1 MFFSC
6 FQEGRTI
13 VGSRTAD
20 IIQETKKLQSRRR
33 EINSGEPNQDSGTW
47 QQNTA
52 QVHMQAS
59 QEDQLKASRDVRWQL
74 CNGVF
79 LVHVVEDAKFYLQSH
94 GISNLI

>member
-1 MFFSC
+1 M
-6 FQEGRTI
+6 
-13 VGSRTAD
+13 GSRTAD
-20 IIQETKKLQSRRR
+20 IIQETRKLQNRRR
-33 EINSGEPNQDSGTW
+33 EMNLGETNQDSGTW

-79 LVHVVEDAKFYLQSH
+79 LVHVMEDAKFYLQSH
-94 GISNLI
+94 GSSNLN